1 MAEHNVVRTD
11 KLAGTTVGTFLVSA
25 RYYKDNTV
33 AELDNGMAVAIGDL
47 ETGERE
53 IHKAT
58 DVAANT
64 PLGEV
69 GLVASPE
76 WLDDERKRNL
86 TDFTNLAGDAMRV
99 YVLHTGNVFG
109 ITEGCFANA
118 NPAVGQI
125 VELAAGTK
133 WNNVTTATANST
145 QIGKIVAKE
154 IANGLTYYIVSVN

>member
-1 MAEHNVVRTD
+1 MVEYNVVRTD
-11 KLAGTTVGTFLVSA
+11 KLAGTTVGTFLASA
-25 RYYKDNTV
+25 RYYKDSAV
-33 AELDNGMAVAIGDL
+33 AEIENGMAVALGDL

-53 IHKAT
+53 IRKAT
-58 DVAANT
+58 DVAAST
-64 PLGEV
+64 PIGKV

-86 TDFTNLAGDAMRV
+86 TDFVNLAGDAIRV
-99 YVLHTGNVFG
+99 YILHTGDLFG
-109 ITEGCFANA
+109 VTAGCFANA

-133 WNNVTTATANST
+133 WNNVTTATTNST

-154 IANGLTYYIVSVN
+154 IANGLTYYVVSVN